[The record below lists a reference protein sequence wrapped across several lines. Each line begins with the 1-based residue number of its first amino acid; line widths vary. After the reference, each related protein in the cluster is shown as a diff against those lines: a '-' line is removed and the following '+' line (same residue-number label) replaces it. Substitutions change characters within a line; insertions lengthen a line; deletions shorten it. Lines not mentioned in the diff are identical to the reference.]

1 MNDNL
6 TMLRAAHD
14 AWLAAADFRSRRD
27 RYKRYTYG
35 DQWSDPVR
43 DDKGQIMSEY
53 ELASLSGRKPLTNN
67 MIRQIV
73 KTIVGRYRKACDD
86 NATYEARH
94 ASRGYVTNN
103 SLAELDCRML
113 EEFLISG
120 CAVQRVSHERRSYGT
135 GLWIDNV
142 DPRMFFV
149 NAFKDPRA
157 RDVELVGMLHDMSFP
172 EIVARFGDGN
182 PGSTADL
189 ARRFAAS
196 TGDMAFTASS
206 ALGRSTI
213 GSDDFFTPADGKCRV
228 IEIWTLDCR
237 RRLLCHDR
245 NNGTA
250 YRIDD
255 SSAARDEISA
265 INAVRQRD
273 GLPDVATRGRIDFAW
288 HCRWLTP
295 DGTLLAEYDS
305 PYGHGSH
312 PFAIKFYPLT
322 DGEVHS
328 LVEDVIDQQR
338 YINRLI
344 VLIDHMMGSSAKGVL
359 LFPTDQLP
367 KEYKWSDV
375 ASVWAKANGVIPI
388 TGRGSHLPQQVV
400 TSSANFGAYELLSLQ
415 MKLFENISGVG
426 DAIAGRT
433 VSPATGKGLYESQ
446 VENSTI
452 ALADLLESFGAFREE
467 RDKKAE
473 NCIKPKLIQ

>member
-6 TMLRAAHD
+6 TILRAAHD
-14 AWLAAADFRSRRD
+14 AWLAATDFRNRRD

-35 DQWSDPVR
+35 DQWSDMVK
-43 DDKGQIMSEY
+43 DDKGNLMSEY
-53 ELASLSGRKPLTNN
+53 ELASQSGRKPLTNN

-73 KTIVGRYRKACDD
+73 KTIVGRYRKSCDD
-86 NATYEARH
+86 NATYDS
-94 ASRGYVTNN
+94 SRPSRRYVSDN
-103 SLAELDCRML
+103 SLAELDCRLL

-120 CAVQRVSHERRSYGT
+120 CAVQRISHERRSYGN

-172 EIVARFGDGN
+172 EIVARFGN
-182 PGSTADL
+182 SNRYRAAEL
-189 ARRFAAS
+189 ARMFAAT
-196 TGDMAFTASS
+196 TGDIAFSAS
-206 ALGRSTI
+206 ATLGRASND
-213 GSDDFFTPADGKCRV
+213 SDDFFNPASGKCRV

-237 RRLLCHDR
+237 RHLMCHDR
-245 NNGTA
+245 RDATA
-250 YRIDD
+250 YVIDD
-255 SSAARDEISA
+255 NERSRDEIATRNSG
-265 INAVRQRD
+265 RRRD
-273 GLPDVATRGRIDFAW
+273 GLPEVVTRRRIDFTW
-288 HCRWLTP
+288 HCRWMAP
-295 DGTLLAEYDS
+295 DGSLLAEYDS
-305 PYGHGSH
+305 PFGHGSH
-312 PFAIKFYPLT
+312 PFAIKLYPMT

-359 LFPTDQLP
+359 LFPVDQLP
-367 KEYKWSDV
+367 KEYKWTDV
-375 ASVWAKANGVIPI
+375 SSIWSKSNGVIPI
-388 TGRGSHLPQQVV
+388 TGRGNHLPQQVI

-426 DAIAGRT
+426 DALAGRN
-433 VSPATGKGLYESQ
+433 VSPTTGKGLYDSQ
-446 VENSTI
+446 VENSAI

-467 RDKKAE
+467 RDRKAE
-473 NCIKPKLIQ
+473 NCVKKN